1 MSAQPT
7 APPGVRR
14 SWIDVIGFGGR
25 PKAVRVL
32 TAVIVGAALLIT
44 VGGTLLP
51 VGLPA
56 DRPFPAVV
64 GILVAAAL
72 AAGAQLARLRFRLG
86 RGVVSVAWG
95 EAAFIVG
102 FVVAPPGWLPLT
114 TLVGAAVAWAL
125 LSWLNEHRN
134 LADVAHLTA
143 SLCLGSAGAALV
155 AALIV
160 GDAGPATVR
169 MQLGLTAGAVVY
181 LAITF
186 GLAVATLELH
196 QDADTAQ
203 ILARVPYA
211 KVPIFVGNVIIGL
224 GAVFALIHQ
233 PFWLIAFVP
242 FLWLLQRS
250 YRFHLRAEEE
260 RRMWEAFAEATAA
273 LPGGSIDDV
282 AEAGLRGA
290 LTVFGAQRA
299 EIEVRGEDGLTR
311 YAEDGPGVESPAAGL
326 PGPAITRTMA
336 VSGEVI
342 GELTVWLSEPTLPV
356 PRDEAAISAY
366 GDALA
371 GALHDA
377 ASHER
382 VVELQERVAYETVH
396 DLLTGLRNRTT
407 LMTEGDRM
415 ARALDRDK
423 PIALLLL
430 DVNDFREVNGT
441 LGHRCGDEVLRV
453 VSERLA
459 DLARE
464 GELVART
471 GDDEF
476 ALLVPQLAT
485 LTDSTAL
492 HEIAGGLPQALR
504 RAREVVEQLSQPM
517 EVSGVRL
524 AVEVAV
530 GVAVAAAGRTELV
543 ELVRRASLALD
554 QAKND
559 ELAVA
564 TYDSRQDAF
573 TTDGLALLAE
583 LLDALV
589 ADDQIVLDLQPAV
602 DLITAAPTGVEAL
615 VRWQHPRRGRLSPGD
630 FIRTVEHTELLAP
643 FTRRVLDLA
652 LAAAVD
658 WTAAGIDLPV
668 SVNVAARSLLDPTFP
683 AQVAEA
689 LRRHR
694 LPASSLVL
702 EITES
707 VAVSEQDIVDDV
719 LGELRDSGVQLS
731 LDDFGTGYSS
741 LSIVTRVPVDEIKID
756 RSFVDDMIDLPAAE
770 AVVRGAV
777 ELGSRLGVRVVAEGV
792 ETTEQRAALMALN
805 CPTAQGYHFC
815 KPMPADRIVAA
826 LSRLTEAA
834 AEAEVVPLRADD
846 AS

>member
-1 MSAQPT
+1 MSAPPMSQPEM
-7 APPGVRR
+7 RR
-14 SWIDVIGFGGR
+14 SWIDVIGLGGR

-32 TAVIVGAALLIT
+32 TAVIVGAAVLIA
-44 VGGTLLP
+44 VAGTLIPAPLP
-51 VGLPA
+51 SG
-56 DRPFPAVV
+56 RPFPAVV
-64 GILVAAAL
+64 GVLVATAL
-72 AAGAQLARLRFRLG
+72 AAVAQLARLRFRLG

-102 FVVAPPGWLPLT
+102 FIVAPPGWLPLV
-114 TLVGAAVAWAL
+114 TLVGASIAWAL

-134 LADVAHLTA
+134 VADVAHLTA
-143 SLCLGSAGAALV
+143 SLSLGSTGAV
-155 AALIV
+155 VVTSLIV
-160 GDAGPATVR
+160 GDAGPVSVR
-169 MQLGLTAGAVVY
+169 MQLGLTAGAAVY

-186 GLAVATLELH
+186 ALAVITLRLH
-196 QDADTAQ
+196 RDADTRQ

-224 GAVFALIHQ
+224 GAVFALIRQ
-233 PFWLIAFVP
+233 PFWLVAFVP

-273 LPGGSIDDV
+273 LPGGSVADV
-282 AEAGLRGA
+282 ATAGLNGA
-290 LTVFGAQRA
+290 LTVFGARRA
-299 EIEVRGEDGLTR
+299 EIEVRGADSMTR
-311 YAEDGPGVESPAAGL
+311 YAEDGPGVDNPAAGL

-336 VSGEVI
+336 VAGEVI

-377 ASHER
+377 AGREWVTVLEKR
-382 VVELQERVAYETVH
+382 VEYETVH
-396 DLLTGLRNRTT
+396 DMLTGLKNRKT
-407 LMTEGDRM
+407 LVSEGDRI
-415 ARALDRDK
+415 ARALERDK
-423 PIALLLL
+423 PLALLLL

-441 LGHRCGDEVLRV
+441 LGHRCGDEVLKV
-453 VSERLA
+453 VADRLTG
-459 DLARE
+459 LARE

-476 ALLVPQLAT
+476 ALLVPHLPTLADAAGT
-485 LTDSTAL
+485 GLT
-492 HEIAGGLPQALR
+492 QALR
-504 RAREVVEQLSQPM
+504 RAREVVQELCRPM
-517 EVSGVRL
+517 EVSSVRL

-530 GVAVAAAGRTELV
+530 GVAVTPAGRTDMV
-543 ELVRRASLALD
+543 ELVRRAALALD
-554 QAKND
+554 QAKDD

-564 TYDSRQDAF
+564 TYDSGQDAV

-583 LLDALV
+583 LQDALA
-589 ADDQIVLDLQPAV
+589 ADDQVVLHLQPAV

-615 VRWQHPRRGRLSPGD
+615 VRWKHPRRGQLSPGE

-652 LAAAVD
+652 LSSAAE
-658 WTAAGIDLPV
+658 WTEAGIDLPV
-668 SVNVAARSLLDPTFP
+668 SVNVAARSLLDPSFP
-683 AQVAEA
+683 AQVADA

-694 LPASSLVL
+694 MPASSLVL

-719 LGELRDSGVQLS
+719 LGELRDSGIQLS

-815 KPMPADRIVAA
+815 KPMPADRIVSA
-826 LSRLTEAA
+826 LARLNETAQD
-834 AEAEVVPLRADD
+834 AEIVPLRADD

>member
-1 MSAQPT
+1 MSAPHATQPEI
-7 APPGVRR
+7 RR
-14 SWIDVIGFGGR
+14 SWIDMIGLGGR

-32 TAVIVGAALLIT
+32 TAVIVGAAVLIA
-44 VGGTLLP
+44 VAGTLLP
-51 VGLPA
+51 LPVPSG
-56 DRPFPAVV
+56 RPFPA
-64 GILVAAAL
+64 AAGVLAATAL

-95 EAAFIVG
+95 EAAFIIG
-102 FVVAPPGWLPLT
+102 YVVAPPGWLPLA
-114 TLVGAAVAWAL
+114 TLAGASIAWAV

-143 SLCLGSAGAALV
+143 SLSLGSTGAAV
-155 AALIV
+155 VTGLIA
-160 GDAGPATVR
+160 GDAGPVSVR
-169 MQLGLTAGAVVY
+169 MQLALAAGAAAY
-181 LAITF
+181 LTITF
-186 GLAVATLELH
+186 ALAVITLRLH
-196 QDADTAQ
+196 RDADIKQ

-211 KVPIFVGNVIIGL
+211 KIPIFVGNVIIGL
-224 GAVFALIHQ
+224 GAVFALVHQ
-233 PFWLIAFVP
+233 PYWLVAFVP

-260 RRMWEAFAEATAA
+260 RRMWEAFAQATPA
-273 LPGGSIDDV
+273 LPGGSLADV
-282 AEAGLRGA
+282 AAAGLRGA
-290 LTVFGAQRA
+290 LTVFGARRA

-311 YAEDGPGVESPAAGL
+311 YAEDGPGTENPAAGL

-336 VSGEVI
+336 VAGEVV

-377 ASHER
+377 AAHEQVAQLQRR
-382 VVELQERVAYETVH
+382 VDYETVH
-396 DLLTGLRNRTT
+396 DLLTGLMNRTT
-407 LMTEGDRM
+407 LVVEGDRV
-415 ARALDRDK
+415 ARALERGR
-423 PIALLLL
+423 PLALLLL

-453 VSERLA
+453 VADRLA
-459 DLARE
+459 GLARD
-464 GELVART
+464 GELVARI

-476 ALLVPQLAT
+476 ALLVPRLPALADAAGT
-485 LTDSTAL
+485 GLT
-492 HEIAGGLPQALR
+492 QALR
-504 RAREVVEQLSQPM
+504 RAREVVEELSRPM
-517 EVSGVRL
+517 EVAGVRL

-530 GVAVAAAGRTELV
+530 GVAVAPAGRTDLV

-554 QAKND
+554 HAKDD

-564 TYDSRQDAF
+564 TYDSGRDAV
-573 TTDGLALLAE
+573 TTDGLAMLAE
-583 LLDALV
+583 LRDALD
-589 ADDQIVLDLQPAV
+589 ADDQVVLHLQPAV
-602 DLITAAPTGVEAL
+602 DLITTAPTGVEAL
-615 VRWQHPRRGRLSPGD
+615 VRWKHPRRGQLAPGD

-652 LAAAVD
+652 LASAAE
-658 WTAAGIDLPV
+658 WTQAGIDLPV
-668 SVNVAARSLLDPTFP
+668 SVNVAARSLLDPSFP
-683 AQVAEA
+683 AQVVDA

-694 LPASSLVL
+694 MPASSLVL

-719 LGELRDSGVQLS
+719 LGELRESGVQLS

-815 KPMPADRIVAA
+815 KPMPGDRIVDA
-826 LSRLTEAA
+826 LIRLTEAA
-834 AEAEVVPLRADD
+834 HDADIVPLRADD

>member
-1 MSAQPT
+1 MP
-7 APPGVRR
+7 
-14 SWIDVIGFGGR
+14 
-25 PKAVRVL
+25 
-32 TAVIVGAALLIT
+32 
-44 VGGTLLP
+44 LP
-51 VGLPA
+51 LPA
-56 DRPFPAVV
+56 GRPFPAVV
-64 GILVAAAL
+64 GVLAATAL

-95 EAAFIVG
+95 EAAFIIG
-102 FVVAPPGWLPLT
+102 FVVAPPGWMPLA
-114 TLVGAAVAWAL
+114 TLAGASIAWAL

-143 SLCLGSAGAALV
+143 SLCLGSTGAAV
-155 AALIV
+155 VTGLIV
-160 GDAGPATVR
+160 GDAGPVSAR
-169 MQLGLTAGAVVY
+169 MQLGLTAGAAVY
-181 LAITF
+181 LSITF
-186 GLAVATLELH
+186 ALAVVTLRLH
-196 QDADTAQ
+196 RDADTRQ

-224 GAVFALIHQ
+224 GAVFALEHQ
-233 PFWLIAFVP
+233 PYWLVAFVP

-260 RRMWEAFAEATAA
+260 RRMWESFAEATAS
-273 LPGGSIDDV
+273 LPGGSIGDV
-282 AEAGLRGA
+282 AAAGLRGA
-290 LTVFGAQRA
+290 LTVFGARRA
-299 EIEVRGEDGLTR
+299 EIEVRGADGVTR
-311 YAEDGPGVESPAAGL
+311 YAEDGPGIENPAAGL

-336 VSGEVI
+336 VAGEVI
-342 GELTVWLSEPTLPV
+342 GELTVWLSEPALPV

-377 ASHER
+377 AAHER
-382 VVELQERVAYETVH
+382 VAELEQRVEYETVH
-396 DLLTGLRNRTT
+396 DLLTGLMNRST
-407 LMTEGDRM
+407 LVAEGDRV
-415 ARALDRDK
+415 ARALERDK

-441 LGHRCGDEVLRV
+441 LGHRCGDEVLKV
-453 VSERLA
+453 VAERLA
-459 DLARE
+459 GLSRE

-476 ALLVPQLAT
+476 ALLVPQPPILNGSS
-485 LTDSTAL
+485 LT
-492 HEIAGGLPQALR
+492 QALR
-504 RAREVVEQLSQPM
+504 RAREVVEELSQPM
-517 EVSGVRL
+517 EVSSVRL

-530 GVAVAAAGRTELV
+530 GVAVVQAGRTDLV

-554 QAKND
+554 HAKED

-564 TYDSRQDAF
+564 TYDSGQDAV

-583 LLDALV
+583 LRDALA
-589 ADDQIVLDLQPAV
+589 ADDQIVLHLQPAV

-615 VRWQHPRRGRLSPGD
+615 VRWKHPRRGQLSPGD
-630 FIRTVEHTELLAP
+630 FIRTVEHTELLGP

-652 LAAAVD
+652 LSSAAE
-658 WTAAGIDLPV
+658 WTEAGIDLPV

-683 AQVAEA
+683 AQVADA

-694 LPASSLVL
+694 MPASSLVL

-719 LGELRDSGVQLS
+719 LGELRDSGIQLS

-741 LSIVTRVPVDEIKID
+741 LAIVTRVPVDEIKID

-815 KPMPADRIVAA
+815 KPMPADRIVSA
-826 LSRLTEAA
+826 LIRLNEAA
-834 AEAEVVPLRADD
+834 HDAEILPLRADD

>member
-1 MSAQPT
+1 
-7 APPGVRR
+7 
-14 SWIDVIGFGGR
+14 
-25 PKAVRVL
+25 
-32 TAVIVGAALLIT
+32 
-44 VGGTLLP
+44 LP
-51 VGLPA
+51 VPLPA
-56 DRPFPAVV
+56 GRPFPAVV
-64 GILVAAAL
+64 GIVVAGAL
-72 AAGAQLARLRFRLG
+72 AAAAQLARLRFRLG

-95 EAAFIVG
+95 EAAFILG
-102 FVVAPPGWLPLT
+102 FVVAPPGWLPLA
-114 TLVGAAVAWAL
+114 TLIGVAAAWAV
-125 LSWLNEHRN
+125 LSWLSEHRN
-134 LADVAHLTA
+134 VADVAHLTA

-155 AALIV
+155 TGLIV
-160 GDAGPATVR
+160 RDAGPATVR
-169 MQLGLTAGAVVY
+169 MQLGLTAGAIVY
-181 LAITF
+181 LVITF
-186 GLAVATLELH
+186 GLAVLTLKLH
-196 QDADTAQ
+196 QDADIRQ

-211 KVPIFVGNVIIGL
+211 KVPIFVGSVIIGL
-224 GAVFALIHQ
+224 GAVFALLHQ
-233 PFWLIAFVP
+233 PFWLFAFVP

-273 LPGGSIDDV
+273 LPGGSIEDV
-282 AEAGLRGA
+282 VGAGLRGA

-299 EIEVRGEDGLTR
+299 EIEVRGEDGLAR

-377 ASHER
+377 AAHER
-382 VVELQERVAYETVH
+382 VAELQERVNYEAVH
-396 DLLTGLRNRTT
+396 DLLTGLMNRTT
-407 LMTEGDRM
+407 LVAEGDRVT
-415 ARALDRDK
+415 RAQAGLDK
-423 PIALLLL
+423 PVALLLL

-453 VSERLA
+453 VADRLTG
-459 DLARE
+459 LTRE

-476 ALLVPQLAT
+476 ALLVPGMAT
-485 LTDSTAL
+485 LADSTAP
-492 HEIAGGLPQALR
+492 ESASGLPQALR
-504 RAREVVEQLSQPM
+504 RARDIVAELSKPM

-524 AVEVAV
+524 AVEVAI
-530 GVAVAAAGRTELV
+530 GVAVTPAGRTDLV

-554 QAKND
+554 QAKAA

-564 TYDSRQDAF
+564 TYDSSQEAA

-583 LLDALV
+583 LHDALA
-589 ADDQIVLDLQPAV
+589 ADDQIVLHLQPAV

-615 VRWQHPRRGRLSPGD
+615 VRWQHPRRGGLSPGD

-652 LAAAVD
+652 LAVAFD

-683 AQVAEA
+683 VQVADA

-694 LPASSLVL
+694 LPAAVLVL

-707 VAVSEQDIVDDV
+707 VAVSEQDVVDDV
-719 LGELRDSGVQLS
+719 LGELRDLGVQLS

-770 AVVRGAV
+770 AVVRGSV

-815 KPMPADRIVAA
+815 KPMPADRIVNA
-826 LSRLTEAA
+826 LIRLTEAA
-834 AEAEVVPLRADD
+834 GGAEIVPLRADD

>member
-1 MSAQPT
+1 
-7 APPGVRR
+7 
-14 SWIDVIGFGGR
+14 
-25 PKAVRVL
+25 VL
-32 TAVIVGAALLIT
+32 AAT
-44 VGGTLLP
+44 
-51 VGLPA
+51 
-56 DRPFPAVV
+56 
-64 GILVAAAL
+64 AL

-95 EAAFIVG
+95 EAAFIIG
-102 FVVAPPGWLPLT
+102 FVVAPPGWLPLA
-114 TLVGAAVAWAL
+114 TLAGASIAWAV

-143 SLCLGSAGAALV
+143 SLCIGSTAAALV
-155 AALIV
+155 TGLIV
-160 GDAGPATVR
+160 GDAGPVSVR
-169 MQLGLTAGAVVY
+169 MQLGLTAGAAVY
-181 LAITF
+181 LSITF
-186 GLAVATLELH
+186 ALAVITLRLH
-196 QDADTAQ
+196 RDADTRQ

-211 KVPIFVGNVIIGL
+211 KIPIFVGNVIIGL
-224 GAVFALIHQ
+224 GAVFALEHQ
-233 PFWLIAFVP
+233 PYWLVAFVP

-260 RRMWEAFAEATAA
+260 RRMWEAFAEATAT
-273 LPGGSIDDV
+273 LPGGSIADV
-282 AEAGLRGA
+282 AASGLRGA
-290 LTVFGAQRA
+290 LTVFGARRA
-299 EIEVRGEDGLTR
+299 EIEVRGGAGFTR
-311 YAEDGPGVESPAAGL
+311 YAKDGPGIENPAAGL

-342 GELTVWLSEPTLPV
+342 GELTVWLSEPTLPA

-377 ASHER
+377 AAHER
-382 VVELQERVAYETVH
+382 VAQLEKRVEYETVH
-396 DLLTGLRNRTT
+396 DLLTGLMNRTT
-407 LMTEGDRM
+407 LVAEGDRV
-415 ARALDRDK
+415 ARALERDM
-423 PIALLLL
+423 PITLLLL

-441 LGHRCGDEVLRV
+441 LGHRCGDEVLKV
-453 VSERLA
+453 VAERLA
-459 DLARE
+459 GLARE

-476 ALLVPQLAT
+476 ALLVPQAPILNGNG
-485 LTDSTAL
+485 LT
-492 HEIAGGLPQALR
+492 QALR
-504 RAREVVEQLSQPM
+504 RAREVVEELSRPM
-517 EVSGVRL
+517 EVSSVRL

-530 GVAVAAAGRTELV
+530 GVAVAQAGRTDLV

-564 TYDSRQDAF
+564 TYDQAQDAV

-583 LLDALV
+583 LRDALD
-589 ADDQIVLDLQPAV
+589 ADDQVVLHLQPAV

-615 VRWQHPRRGRLSPGD
+615 VRWKHPRRGQLSPGD

-652 LAAAVD
+652 LCSAAE
-658 WTAAGIDLPV
+658 WTEAGIDLPV

-683 AQVAEA
+683 AQVADA

-694 LPASSLVL
+694 MPASSLVL

-719 LGELRDSGVQLS
+719 LGELRDSGIQLS

-741 LSIVTRVPVDEIKID
+741 LAIVTRVPVDEIKID

-792 ETTEQRAALMALN
+792 ETTEQRAALMSLN

-815 KPMPADRIVAA
+815 KPMPADRIVSA
-826 LSRLTEAA
+826 LIRLNEAA
-834 AEAEVVPLRADD
+834 QDAEIVQLRADD